1 MVDHPPLVPGGD
13 HAAVAGPHLQ
23 HSTVQYS
30 TVQYSDVNSTGPHP
44 AGVAA
49 PPQLRPVRL
58 QHGQPPLHKGPPHRL
73 ALDAW
78 VYIRNSSIKS
88 SEVVAKRRKA
98 TLKHSESP
106 VVVISTEYRIM
117 PWPPARGTC
126 PRRTRRWS
134 RNGSSTVQYSTVQY
148 SAVQYLE

>member
-1 MVDHPPLVPGGD
+1 MKCLPPAGLLVGVAVDPGVVDHPPLVPGVPGGD

-23 HSTVQYS
+23 HSTIQYKYSSEKYS
-30 TVQYSDVNSTGPHP
+30 TAQYRSGPHP

-88 SEVVAKRRKA
+88 SGVVAKRRKA

-106 VVVISTEYRIM
+106 VDSSNFYR
-117 PWPPARGTC
+117 
-126 PRRTRRWS
+126 
-134 RNGSSTVQYSTVQY
+134 
-148 SAVQYLE
+148 L